1 MAIQDSNA
9 ERRNLIMISMSLIVF
24 FYSGGTFTDETI
36 RLQVVN
42 VHFSRPLV
50 LAIIVWTVFFWSLY
64 RYWLIH
70 NGEFSS
76 KFMAEIRQMRNDN
89 VIVKYIGKK
98 QGIKFIEYP
107 QSDGYVIDTIVFENG
122 VLVPEVAMARN
133 VSWSNDRSLQ
143 SYSFDKNLDFDRF
156 TRFNSAKGLSAQ
168 TLLLIKCAF
177 SKKSFSEYLAP
188 YLLALLAI
196 LGPIGDML
204 L

>member
-156 TRFNSAKGLSAQ
+156 TRFNSARGLSAQ

>member
-50 LAIIVWTVFFWSLY
+50 LVVIVWAVFFWSLY

-76 KFMAEIRQMRNDN
+76 KFMAEIRQMKNDR
-89 VIVKYIGKK
+89 VILKYIERK

-107 QSDGYVIDTIVFENG
+107 QTDGYVIDTIVFDNG
-122 VLVPEVAMARN
+122 VLVPELSMAHN
-133 VSWSNDRSLQ
+133 VKWSNDRSLQ
-143 SYSFDKNLDFDRF
+143 SYSFNKDLDFDRF
-156 TRFNSAKGLSAQ
+156 IRFNSASGLLTQ
-168 TLLLIKCAF
+168 VLLLLKCAF
-177 SKKSFSEYLAP
+177 SKKSFSDYLAP

>member
-24 FYSGGTFTDETI
+24 FYSGGAFTDETV

-50 LAIIVWTVFFWSLY
+50 LVVIVWAVFFWSLY

-70 NGEFSS
+70 NGAFSS
-76 KFMAEIRQMRNDN
+76 KFMAEIRQMKNDR
-89 VIVKYIGKK
+89 VIVKYIERK
-98 QGIKFIEYP
+98 QGIKLIEYP
-107 QSDGYVIDTIVFENG
+107 QTDGYIIDTIVFETG
-122 VLVPEVAMARN
+122 VLVPEISIARN
-133 VSWSNDRSLQ
+133 VTWSNDRSMQ
-143 SYSFDKNLDFDRF
+143 SYSLNKDLGFDRF
-156 TRFNSAKGLSAQ
+156 IRLNSARGLLAQ
-168 TLLLIKCAF
+168 VSLLLKCAF

-188 YLLALLAI
+188 YLLAFLAI
-196 LGPIGDML
+196 LGPISEKL

>member
-50 LAIIVWTVFFWSLY
+50 LVVIVWAVFFWSLY

-76 KFMAEIRQMRNDN
+76 KFMAEIRQMKHDK
-89 VIVKYIGKK
+89 VIMKYIERK

-107 QSDGYVIDTIVFENG
+107 QTDGYVIDTIVFETG
-122 VLVPEVAMARN
+122 VLVPELSMARN
-133 VSWSNDRSLQ
+133 VQWSNDRSLQ
-143 SYSFDKNLDFDRF
+143 SYSFNKDLGFDRF
-156 TRFNSAKGLSAQ
+156 IRFNSARGLLAQ
-168 TLLLIKCAF
+168 VLLLLKCAF